1 MNAGQVKQIAK
12 EWVGSNREGWTGLRA
27 AHLVGSIAG
36 APDDVPYPPYKD
48 VDLHLIFD
56 EGSPQLVPTG
66 PFAHLIETEYKSV
79 LLEAGL
85 KSVQEYGSTE
95 AVLSNPEI
103 AHHLLT
109 DCILYDPD
117 RLLRALSETVRLEY
131 PRRKWVLARCAY
143 EKMGL
148 EQVFGYLLGMARAT
162 FGATREMQIVGYGI
176 TFACSHLCV
185 ATLQAPT
192 TGSRASRRLSNILD
206 QHGHSDL
213 YDEFLDVMGVRAIS
227 KERAEELL
235 EEGAEAFDI
244 AVQVKRTPHPF
255 GHKIHKHLRPY
266 FVGSCRSLMD
276 EGYHREATLWLTP
289 FYLAS
294 TDIIK
299 TDGTPDQATQLAQ
312 RLDQFL
318 IGLGIGSP
326 EEIAAK
332 VERAKMVYSRI
343 GTVADEIV
351 TTNPNII
358 D

>member
-1 MNAGQVKQIAK
+1 MNAGQIKQVVK
-12 EWVGSNREGWTGLRA
+12 EWVESNRESWTGLRA
-27 AHLVGSIAG
+27 AHPVGSIAG
-36 APDDVPYPPYKD
+36 ASDDDPYPPYKD
-48 VDLHLIFD
+48 VDLHLIFG

-66 PFAHLIETEYKSV
+66 PFAHLIETEYKGV
-79 LLEAGL
+79 LIEAGL
-85 KSVQEYGSTE
+85 KSVKEYGSAE

-117 RLLRALSETVRLEY
+117 RLLGALSETVRLEY

-143 EKMGL
+143 EKIGL

-162 FGATREMQIVGYGI
+162 FGATREMQIVRYGI

-192 TGSRASRRLSNILD
+192 TGSRASLRTRNILS
-206 QHGHSDL
+206 QYGHADL
-213 YDEFLDVMGVRAIS
+213 YDEFLDVMGVSSIS
-227 KERAEELL
+227 NERAEELL
-235 EEGAEAFDI
+235 EEGAEAFDL

-255 GHKIHKHLRPY
+255 GHKIYKHLRPY

-276 EGYHREATLWLTP
+276 EGYHREASIWVTP

-294 TDIIK
+294 MDIIM
-299 TDGTPDQATQLAQ
+299 TDGTADQAAQLAP
-312 RLDQFL
+312 RLDRYL
-318 IGLGIGSP
+318 NELVIGAP
-326 EEIAAK
+326 EETSAK
-332 VERAKMVYSRI
+332 IERAKQVYGRI
-343 GTVADEIV
+343 GVIADKIVA
-351 TTNPNII
+351 TNPNIT